1 MEIEGSIYLL
11 EEQAGFEADAALV
24 KVGSESLD
32 ACTAVRM
39 RTAPA
44 DGVDSMAAPIFWR
57 FVLES
62 FRSWARRSGSISIVK
77 ESFKVAGKFSG

>member
-44 DGVDSMAAPIFWR
+44 DAGRFHGGTDLLALCLGELSELGEEIRVDLNR
-57 FVLES
+57 
-62 FRSWARRSGSISIVK
+62 
-77 ESFKVAGKFSG
+77 